1 MNTRLPFSHIPS
13 KKIKEAVAT
22 GKKQYQYRNKSK
34 SPSTYQK
41 FTTSPRYN
49 AGKSTWSQWREVRP
63 GKDAEEASGNPSA
76 KTPGPEGE
84 GVCSAVT
91 KGTSR
96 VHTWRHQGPG
106 PRAAFAPARGK
117 VKVGAGS
124 ADPGPPAADGGSHGY
139 LRSQPLLRSFSTSS
153 CWTIHLTN

>member
-106 PRAAFAPARGK
+106 PDEQPSHLHVARSRLGPGALTPALQRQM
-117 VKVGAGS
+117 GAHTAISGLS
-124 ADPGPPAADGGSHGY
+124 HSCVHSPPPPAG
-139 LRSQPLLRSFSTSS
+139 LF
-153 CWTIHLTN
+153 I